1 MVLPSSPASVG
12 VFEAAVLLALKPY
25 GVPKSEALSV
35 ALVLHALNL
44 FPYLVA
50 GIVCLRLEAR
60 PSSLHT
66 STRRR

>member
-1 MVLPSSPASVG
+1 VV
-12 VFEAAVLLALKPY
+12 VALKPY
-25 GVPKSEALSV
+25 GVPKSDALSV